1 MKFNPIV
8 SSLVVVASMTVPTVM
23 FGAAADLNSCCTAAD
38 KDQPKVGANLANQG
52 YSSLNQITKANL
64 SALGAAWMTRV
75 SAAPSTTP
83 GPSAGTTDTGQQT
96 TPIVVDGVIYLD
108 TPNGGVIAV
117 DGATGATKWK
127 WTPTVAN
134 TGFTTTGTRRGVSVG
149 DGKVYTLAAGQR
161 VVALD
166 KNTGAQVWVSQPT
179 GPGGASLG
187 NIAKVATVYYDGML
201 YLGGNDGNRNAAFA
215 VRSSD
220 GGLAWAFYG
229 GAAPGTVVTDVNGV
243 TIDAGATWGPLQ
255 ANGLS
260 CALTAGVSPW
270 IHPSVDPELGM
281 VYYTFGNVRSCGSSQ
296 DGSGRPGD
304 NLFGNSVVAFDL
316 KTGAY
321 KWHFQ
326 SIRHDHWD
334 MDNVHPPLL
343 ADANVGGQTKK
354 ALYYGSKSAM
364 TFVLDRTNGKSLLGL
379 VEKGRPIDSRQQS
392 APTQKFPTQGMW
404 VPECV
409 VWEPLGT
416 SNIPGNPWRGVPN
429 YDGYQPNASGQ
440 LVYTEPNYLDVDK
453 PFVSYPADYPI
464 DPATGVRATH
474 RLGCMYDDHWDLPV
488 LSTTSQNGGP
498 DWSNHGFSPR
508 TNLYYIPYGVN
519 NVAHDRNEG
528 GNGLRPLGQYQTGG
542 VVAISA
548 STNQVVWRNHFG
560 LDVAHGQ
567 HPLITAGDLLF
578 IGMPDGNFVALDAV
592 DGKELWRFQ
601 TGASISSGAA
611 TYTIGGEQYVAVLSA
626 GTGIPYGNSITEGD
640 LLWAFKLGGNFKT
653 ASGSSEMPTPAPLN
667 IRRPVGGTPVEG
679 STVGNTIYLARTNRA
694 TDAANARDLTA
705 TGAMNPTQL
714 RVPVGTAVTFLNPGS
729 AQFPQFPNLLPH
741 CATQFFEGLFNRR
754 LNPGESFQYTF
765 TREGEYFYNDCTDP
779 RPTGKVIAYH
789 IPQDLPG
796 ALQFVPSLLN
806 ARPANGV
813 FTSVQGLVT
822 AIFRVPAGHTL
833 DGNVQLR
840 TPLSSTLFP
849 AVTANMSGQTLI
861 ATFDKALIDNNLPAG
876 DAVPLIVTA
885 NFLNAGVQKQL
896 TSTATVRVVK

>member
-1 MKFNPIV
+1 MKLNPTV
-8 SSLVVVASMTVPTVM
+8 SALVIAAGMTMPTVM
-23 FGAAADLNSCCTAAD
+23 FGAAADLDSCCTPAD
-38 KDQPKVGANLANQG
+38 KDQPKVGANLANQS
-52 YSSLNQITKANL
+52 YSSLNQISKANL
-64 SALGAAWMTRV
+64 NALGAAWMTRV
-75 SAAPSTTP
+75 SPVPATTP

-96 TPIVVDGVIYLD
+96 TPVVVDGVIYLD

-117 DGATGATKWK
+117 DGATGVAKWK

-134 TGFTTTGTRRGVSVG
+134 TGFAPTGTRRGVSVG
-149 DGKVYTLAAGQR
+149 DGKVFTLAGGQR

-179 GPGGASLG
+179 GPAGASLG
-187 NIAKVATVYYDGML
+187 NIAKVATVYYDGMI

-220 GGLAWAFYG
+220 GALVWSFYG
-229 GAAPGTVVTDVNGV
+229 GAAPGVVVTDVNGV

-296 DGSGRPGD
+296 DGSTRPGD

-334 MDNVHPPLL
+334 MDNVHPPVL
-343 ADANVGGQTKK
+343 ADVNIAGQSKK

-364 TFVLDRTNGKSLLGL
+364 TFVLDRTNGKSLLGV
-379 VEKGRPIDSRQQS
+379 VEKARPLDSRQQS
-392 APTQKFPTQGMW
+392 ATTQKFPAQGMW
-404 VPECV
+404 FPECV

-416 SNIPGNPWRGVPN
+416 GNIPGSPWRGVPN
-429 YDGYQPNASGQ
+429 YDGYQPNAVGQ

-453 PFVSYPADYPI
+453 PFVTYPAEY
-464 DPATGVRATH
+464 GSTH

-498 DWSNHGFSPR
+498 NWSNHGFSPR
-508 TNLYYIPYGVN
+508 TNLYYVPYGIN
-519 NVAHDRNEG
+519 NVAHDRTEG
-528 GNGLRPLGQYQTGG
+528 GNGLRPIGQYQTGG
-542 VVAISA
+542 VVAINA

-567 HPLITAGDLLF
+567 HPLITSSDLLF
-578 IGMPDGNFVALDAV
+578 IGMPDGNFIAMDAV

-601 TGASISSGAA
+601 TGASISSGAV
-611 TYTIGGEQYVAVLSA
+611 TYAIGGQQFVAILAA

-653 ASGSSEMPTPAPLN
+653 ASGSSELPTPAPLAL
-667 IRRPVGGTPVEG
+667 RRPVGNTAASALVPPN
-679 STVGNTIYLARTNRA
+679 TVLLARSNGTA
-694 TDAANARDLTA
+694 TATADSTA
-705 TGAMNPTQL
+705 TGAMVPSTL
-714 RVPVGTAVTFLNPGS
+714 TVPVGTTVTFLNPGPTTF
-729 AQFPQFPNLLPH
+729 ATNPNLKAH
-741 CATQFFEGLFNRR
+741 CATQFFEGLFNPK

-765 TREGEYFYNDCTDP
+765 TRAGEYFYNDCTDP
-779 RPTGKVIAYH
+779 RPTGKVVVVGV
-789 IPQDLPG
+789 PQDLPG
-796 ALQFVPSLLN
+796 ALQFVPGILSM
-806 ARPANGV
+806 RPANGV
-813 FTSVQGLVT
+813 HTNVQGLAT
-822 AIFRVPAGHTL
+822 AMLKVPVGYTF
-833 DGNVQLR
+833 DGNVQLK
-840 TPLSSTLFP
+840 TPLSTTLFP
-849 AVTANMSGQTLI
+849 AVTATMTSDGATLI
-861 ATFDKALIDNNLPAG
+861 ATFDKALIDNNMPEGA
-876 DAVPLIVTA
+876 AVPLVVTA
-885 NFLNAGVQKQL
+885 NFMNAGVQKQL
-896 TSTATVRVVK
+896 SSTANVRVVK